1 MGRDRET
8 ALITGATGGIGSELA
23 RCFAKEGYD
32 LVLVGRDEEKLAAAA
47 AALSDEFAI
56 EAQILVQDLAQP
68 DAAAHVAETMRAR
81 NVQVDALVNDA
92 GFGYDAR
99 FVESDGER
107 QHDLVQVNVAAL
119 TELCH
124 AFAPAMAARGH
135 GAVLN
140 VASVAGFLAGPGMS
154 TYYASKA
161 YVQSFTQA
169 LHIELLHT
177 GVHVSALCPGPVRTP
192 FWERAGAGRTALAH
206 TPMPPAAVARAG
218 YAALKANKTLCTP
231 GLAAKVVVF
240 ASRILPRS
248 WIARIAW
255 LLQYRR
261 RP

>member
-1 MGRDRET
+1 M
-8 ALITGATGGIGSELA
+8 
-23 RCFAKEGYD
+23 
-32 LVLVGRDEEKLAAAA
+32 LVGRSEQKL
-47 AALSDEFAI
+47 
-56 EAQILVQDLAQP
+56 
-68 DAAAHVAETMRAR
+68 DAAAEALAAEFGVRVHTVAADLARPNAAERLAEEVRAR
-81 NVQVDALVNDA
+81 GLEIDALVNDA

-99 FVESDGER
+99 FAESDGER
-107 QHDLVQVNVAAL
+107 QRELVQVNVAAL
-119 TELCH
+119 TALCH
-124 AFAPAMAARGH
+124 AFAPGMVARGR
-135 GAVLN
+135 GAILN
-140 VASVAGFLAGPGMS
+140 VASVAGFMAGPGMS

-192 FWERAGAGRTALAH
+192 FWERAEAGRTALAH